1 MKRVLR
7 AIATGS
13 KNAGRNWKT
22 TGAGVLTLAAT
33 GCAVYANPTVL
44 ATPEGLA
51 GVVAGLSAGVGLIK
65 AKDADKTG
73 VAAEKK

>member
-1 MKRVLR
+1 MKR
-7 AIATGS
+7 IAVGI
-13 KNAGRNWKT
+13 KNARRNWKT

-33 GCAVYANPTVL
+33 GFAVVANPAVL

-51 GVVAGLSAGVGLIK
+51 GVVAGLSAGIGLIK

-73 VAAEKK
+73 AARSEKR